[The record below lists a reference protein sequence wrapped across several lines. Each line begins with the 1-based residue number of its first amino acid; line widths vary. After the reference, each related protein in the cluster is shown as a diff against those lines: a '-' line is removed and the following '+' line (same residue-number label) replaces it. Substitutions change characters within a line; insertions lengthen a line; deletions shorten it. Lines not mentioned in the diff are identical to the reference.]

1 MSVATKTATDKPPT
15 PPQRGADRPF
25 AEYRGH
31 GGAPVLPRVH
41 EMFEEH
47 ARVRPNATVVVH
59 PKERLTYSQL
69 DRRANQLAR
78 YLRRIEVGPGALVG
92 IYMNRSVDL
101 VVSILGVL
109 KAGAAYVPLDPTYPR
124 LRLEAMF
131 EDIDMDVVL
140 TQPNLTPVLPSLSS
154 RVVCPENIRAELAN
168 ESDAIVAVPRA
179 ADDLA
184 YVVFTSGSTGRPK
197 AAAVTHA
204 GWSNLM
210 SWFRN
215 EFCIDA
221 LDRTLLISAFG
232 FDITQRSI
240 AMPLVSGGELHL
252 LGMDIFDPIAI
263 RAAVLHRKITLLNCA
278 PSMFYTLIEDADE
291 QATSILDRL
300 RVLFLGGEPIS
311 RSRLRP
317 WMSRAVCKTVI
328 ANVYGVAECTDV
340 SSFYCLTDHASAD
353 NESVPIGKPISNTSI
368 YLLDEDM
375 SPVVGGGVGE
385 ICIAGAGVGRGYLN
399 DPGLSDAKFVKDP
412 FSMDTAA
419 VLYRTGDLGKLSR
432 DGNLEYVGRTDNQV
446 KINGIRI
453 DLGDIETV
461 IRSLSAVR
469 EAVVVEKQVDGVS
482 KYLVAYIVLQ
492 STTTSSAGVINAIRS
507 ALKLALPRYMVPA
520 RFIFLPAMP
529 LNPNDKI
536 DRRKLKD
543 MCE

>member
-1 MSVATKTATDKPPT
+1 MPVATRTATDKPPT
-15 PPQRGADRPF
+15 SAQTEVDRQF
-25 AEYRGH
+25 TEYWGR
-31 GGAPVLPRVH
+31 GGAPSLPRVH

-47 ARVRPNATVVVH
+47 ARERPNATALVH
-59 PKERLTYSQL
+59 PNEHLSYGQL
-69 DRRANQLAR
+69 DRRSNQLAR
-78 YLRRIEVGPGALVG
+78 YLRKIKVGPGSIVG
-92 IYMNRSVDL
+92 IYMNCSVDL

-131 EDIDMDVVL
+131 EDVDMDVVL
-140 TQPNLTPVLPSLSS
+140 TQPNLVPVLPFVSS
-154 RVVCPENIRAELAN
+154 RVVCPENIRAELAD
-168 ESDAIVAVPRA
+168 ESDAIITMARA
-179 ADDLA
+179 DDDLA

-210 SWFRN
+210 NWFRN
-215 EFCIDA
+215 EFGIDA

-240 AMPLVSGGELHL
+240 AMPLVSGGELDL
-252 LGMDIFDPIAI
+252 LGADVFDPIAV
-263 RAAVLHRKITLLNCA
+263 RAAILHRKITLLNCA
-278 PSMFYTLIEDADE
+278 PSMFYTLIEDTDE
-291 QATSILDRL
+291 QTMSILDRL
-300 RVLFLGGEPIS
+300 RVLFLGGEPVS
-311 RSRLRP
+311 RGRLRP
-317 WMSRAVCKTVI
+317 WMSRDGCKTVI

-340 SSFYCLTDHASAD
+340 SSFYCLTDHASAN

-368 YLLDEDM
+368 YLLDEDL

-399 DPGLSDAKFVKDP
+399 DPELSETKFVKDP
-412 FSMDTAA
+412 FSMDAGA
-419 VLYRTGDLGKLSR
+419 LLYRTGDLGRLSR

-482 KYLVAYIVLQ
+482 KHLVAYVVLEA
-492 STTTSSAGVINAIRS
+492 TTSSAGVINAIRS
-507 ALKLALPRYMVPA
+507 ALKLALPRYMIPA
-520 RFIFLPAMP
+520 RFVFLPAMP

-536 DRRKLKD
+536 DRKKLKD
-543 MCE
+543 MCD